1 MYFECPERTLY
12 TWYYFHEKSSN
23 FIGQST
29 ESVDCPSKGLY
40 KSNIN
45 IIQYN
50 IYMDPINLI
59 QFSLYS
65 KMMSE
70 SINILDSGYISKN
83 TLIIIVIIMI
93 TTKMIPIHVY
103 DYIEKRLEL
112 LLHEKTDECAI
123 IIPYHTKKYMCSIGI
138 KSTTKTLYSER
149 FLALNHYLKNAK
161 DISSYI
167 EIMNFENTRYDY
179 DCKSEYILL
188 PNNIQK
194 IKICNKH
201 DIYFEIVIEKSSE
214 DDGKDDKSKQSKAN
228 NVQTK
233 NYIYKISKAGKQN
246 MNILNE
252 FMTSCVDKYN
262 KDISEKKEQM
272 IYEYMKASTD
282 EDDRYCMTF
291 EGSPFKSNKTFD
303 NLFFEGKQEIRDD
316 IQEFV
321 MSIEKEKKQIVE
333 AEYKRKGIPFKR
345 IYLLYGPPGTGKSSL
360 IKAIVNE
367 TGRHCILVQWSKIK
381 TSAEFANLFHR
392 IKINSEKLAPS
403 EIIIVF
409 EDFDA
414 NDTSAI
420 KIRNNLKKKAIQNTE
435 EKEEEKEE
443 KEKSSDTD
451 NVVKKTL
458 ETMFLSQPKTCED
471 VLTLECVLNTLDG
484 IKELYDA
491 VVVFTTNDLSAID
504 PAVIRPGRV
513 DKLIKMDLVKP
524 SIVKEIVKHYYNDNN
539 VYIDELDRLTT
550 DVSPALVQSICNKYK
565 NVRDCVDELLTF

>member
-1 MYFECPERTLY
+1 
-12 TWYYFHEKSSN
+12 
-23 FIGQST
+23 
-29 ESVDCPSKGLY
+29 
-40 KSNIN
+40 
-45 IIQYN
+45 
-50 IYMDPINLI
+50 
-59 QFSLYS
+59 
-65 KMMSE
+65 
-70 SINILDSGYISKN
+70 
-83 TLIIIVIIMI
+83 
-93 TTKMIPIHVY
+93 MIPIHIY
-103 DYIEKRLEL
+103 DYIERKLEL
-112 LLHEKTDECAI
+112 LLQEKIDECSM
-123 IIPYHTKKYMCSIGI
+123 IIPYHTKKYSCSIGI

-179 DCKSEYILL
+179 DSKSEYILL
-188 PNNIQK
+188 PNNTQK

-201 DIYFEIVIEKSSE
+201 DIYFEIVIEKAS
-214 DDGKDDKSKQSKAN
+214 DDDNKDDKSKQSN
-228 NVQTK
+228 TNRVQTK
-233 NYIYKISKAGKQN
+233 NYIYKISKQGKQH

-252 FMTSCVDKYN
+252 FIQSCLDKYN
-262 KDISEKKEQM
+262 ADNSEKKEQM
-272 IYEYMKASTD
+272 IYEYMKATTD
-282 EDDRYCMTF
+282 EDDRSCMTF

-303 NLFFEGKQEIRDD
+303 NLFFEGKQEIRED

-321 MSIEKEKKQIVE
+321 MNMEKEKKQIVE

-345 IYLLYGPPGTGKSSL
+345 IYLLHGPPGTGKSSL
-360 IKAIVNE
+360 IKAMVNE

-392 IKINSEKLAPS
+392 IKINNEKLSQS

-414 NDTSAI
+414 NNTSAI
-420 KIRNNLKKKAIQNTE
+420 KIRDNLKKQPTILDQDTE
-435 EKEEEKEE
+435 TEKEEAE
-443 KEKSSDTD
+443 KEKSTDTE

-458 ETMFLSQPKTCED
+458 EAIIQAQPKSCDD

-491 VVVFTTNDLSAID
+491 VVVFTTNDLSSID

-524 SIVKEIVKHYYNDNN
+524 AIVKEIVKHYYNNNN
-539 VYIDELDRLTT
+539 VYINELDRLTLCL
-550 DVSPALVQSICNKYK
+550 SPALVQSICNKHK
-565 NVRDCVDELLTF
+565 NLCDCINELLTFSDR

>member
-1 MYFECPERTLY
+1 
-12 TWYYFHEKSSN
+12 
-23 FIGQST
+23 
-29 ESVDCPSKGLY
+29 
-40 KSNIN
+40 
-45 IIQYN
+45 
-50 IYMDPINLI
+50 
-59 QFSLYS
+59 
-65 KMMSE
+65 MMSE
-70 SINILDSGYISKN
+70 SVNILDSGYISKN
-83 TLIIIVIIMI
+83 TLMIIVIIMI
-93 TTKMIPIHVY
+93 TSKMIPIYVY

-112 LLHEKTDECAI
+112 LLQEKTDECAI

-201 DIYFEIVIEKSSE
+201 DIYFEIVIEKAAE
-214 DDGKDDKSKQSKAN
+214 DDSKDDKSKKSKAN

-262 KDISEKKEQM
+262 KDTSEIKEQM
-272 IYEYMKASTD
+272 IYEYMKATTD

-303 NLFFEGKQEIRDD
+303 NLFFEGKQEIRKD

-321 MSIEKEKKQIVE
+321 MSMGKEKKQIIE

-345 IYLLYGPPGTGKSSL
+345 IYLLHGPPGTGKSSL

-367 TGRHCILVQWSKIK
+367 TGRHCIMVQWSKIK

-392 IKINSEKLAPS
+392 IKINSEKLSQS

-420 KIRNNLKKKAIQNTE
+420 KIRDNLKKQVIQNTE
-435 EKEEEKEE
+435 MEIEE
-443 KEKSSDTD
+443 KEKLSDTE

-458 ETMFLSQPKTCED
+458 ETMFLAQPKTCDD

-524 SIVKEIVKHYYNDNN
+524 NIVKDIVKHYYNVNN

-550 DVSPALVQSICNKYK
+550 DLSPALVQSICNKH
-565 NVRDCVDELLTF
+565 NNICDCINELLTCYNKIEM

>member
-1 MYFECPERTLY
+1 
-12 TWYYFHEKSSN
+12 
-23 FIGQST
+23 
-29 ESVDCPSKGLY
+29 
-40 KSNIN
+40 
-45 IIQYN
+45 
-50 IYMDPINLI
+50 MDPLNII

-65 KMMSE
+65 KMMTE
-70 SINILDSGYISKN
+70 SVNILDSGYISKN
-83 TLIIIVIIMI
+83 TIILIIIMMM
-93 TTKMIPIHVY
+93 TYKLIPIHVY
-103 DYIEKRLEL
+103 DYIERKLETFL
-112 LLHEKTDECAI
+112 QEKTDHCEI
-123 IIPYHTKKYMCSIGI
+123 IIPYHTKKYSCSIGT
-138 KSTTKTLYSER
+138 KSTTKTLYSDR

-161 DISSYI
+161 DITSYI

-194 IKICNKH
+194 IKICNKQ
-201 DIYFEIVIEKSSE
+201 DIYFEIVVEKSTE
-214 DDGKDDKSKQSKAN
+214 DDSKDDKSKQTNTNHVK
-228 NVQTK
+228 TK
-233 NYIYKISKAGKQN
+233 NYIYKISKEGKQN
-246 MNILNE
+246 MNILND
-252 FMTSCVDKYN
+252 FIKSCVDKYN
-262 KDISEKKEQM
+262 FDNSEKKEQM

-282 EDDRYCMTF
+282 EDDRSCMTF

-321 MSIEKEKKQIVE
+321 MNIDKEKKEIIE

-360 IKAIVNE
+360 IKAMVNE
-367 TGRHCILVQWSKIK
+367 TGRHCILVQWSKIR

-392 IKINSEKLAPS
+392 IKINSNKLSQS

-420 KIRNNLKKKAIQNTE
+420 KIRDNLKKQLTILDTNIETKTNTE
-435 EKEEEKEE
+435 D
-443 KEKSSDTD
+443 KEKTTDTE

-458 ETMFLSQPKTCED
+458 EAMFLAQPKTCDD

-491 VVVFTTNDLSAID
+491 VVVFTTNDLSSID

-524 SIVKEIVKHYYNDNN
+524 NIVKEIVKHYYNVNN

-550 DVSPALVQSICNKYK
+550 DLSPALVQSICNKY
-565 NVRDCVDELLTF
+565 NNICDCINDLLTFSDR

>member
-1 MYFECPERTLY
+1 
-12 TWYYFHEKSSN
+12 
-23 FIGQST
+23 
-29 ESVDCPSKGLY
+29 
-40 KSNIN
+40 
-45 IIQYN
+45 
-50 IYMDPINLI
+50 MDPINLI

-83 TLIIIVIIMI
+83 TLMCIIIIMI
-93 TTKMIPIHVY
+93 TCKMIPNNVY

-112 LLHEKTDECAI
+112 LLQEKIDECSI
-123 IIPYHTKKYMCSIGI
+123 IIPYHTKKYSCSVGI
-138 KSTTKTLYSER
+138 KSTIKTLYSER

-194 IKICNKH
+194 IKICNKN
-201 DIYFEIVIEKSSE
+201 DIYFEIVIEKSTE
-214 DDGKDDKSKQSKAN
+214 DDNKDDKSKQSKIN

-233 NYIYKISKAGKQN
+233 NYIYKISKAGKEN

-252 FMTSCVDKYN
+252 FISACLDKYN
-262 KDISEKKEQM
+262 KDRSEKKEQM
-272 IYEYMKASTD
+272 IYEYIKATTD
-282 EDDRYCMTF
+282 EDDKYCMTF

-303 NLFFEGKQEIRDD
+303 NLFFEGKKEIRED
-316 IQEFV
+316 IQQFV
-321 MSIEKEKKQIVE
+321 MNMCKEKKQIVE

-345 IYLLYGPPGTGKSSL
+345 IYLLHGPPGTGKSSL
-360 IKAIVNE
+360 IKAIINE

-392 IKINSEKLAPS
+392 IKINSDKLSQS

-420 KIRNNLKKKAIQNTE
+420 KIRDNLKKQITILEKTPEIEKKIMDEKTE
-435 EKEEEKEE
+435 
-443 KEKSSDTD
+443 DIF
-451 NVVKKTL
+451 KKTL
-458 ETMFLSQPKTCED
+458 ETMILSQPKQYD
-471 VLTLECVLNTLDG
+471 DILTLECVLNTLDG
-484 IKELYDA
+484 IKELHDA
-491 VVVFTTNDLSAID
+491 VVVFTTNDLSTID

-524 SIVKEIVKHYYNDNN
+524 IIVKDIVKHYYNVDN
-539 VYIDELDRLTT
+539 VYIDKLDSLHINL
-550 DVSPALVQSICNKYK
+550 SPALVQSICNKHK
-565 NVRDCVDELLTF
+565 NLCDCVNELLTFSEG

>member
-1 MYFECPERTLY
+1 LLKLTIIEN
-12 TWYYFHEKSSN
+12 KSIFRALLN
-23 FIGQST
+23 
-29 ESVDCPSKGLY
+29 
-40 KSNIN
+40 
-45 IIQYN
+45 
-50 IYMDPINLI
+50 
-59 QFSLYS
+59 
-65 KMMSE
+65 
-70 SINILDSGYISKN
+70 
-83 TLIIIVIIMI
+83 
-93 TTKMIPIHVY
+93 
-103 DYIEKRLEL
+103 IEKKLEIFL
-112 LLHEKTDECAI
+112 QEKIDECAM

-188 PNNIQK
+188 PNNTQK

-214 DDGKDDKSKQSKAN
+214 DDSKDDKSKQSKTN

-246 MNILNE
+246 INVLNE
-252 FMTSCVDKYN
+252 FMTACVDKYN
-262 KDISEKKEQM
+262 KDTSEKKEQM
-272 IYEYMKASTD
+272 IYEYIKATTD

-303 NLFFEGKQEIRDD
+303 NLFFEGKQEIRED

-321 MSIEKEKKQIVE
+321 MNMGKEKKHIIE
-333 AEYKRKGIPFKR
+333 TEYKRKGIPFKR
-345 IYLLYGPPGTGKSSL
+345 IYLLHGPPGTGKSSL
-360 IKAIVNE
+360 IKAMVNE

-392 IKINSEKLAPS
+392 IKINSEKLSQS

-420 KIRNNLKKKAIQNTE
+420 KIRDNLKKQVILSGPNTEIETE
-435 EKEEEKEE
+435 EK
-443 KEKSSDTD
+443 STDTE

-458 ETMFLSQPKTCED
+458 ETMFLAQPKTCED

-491 VVVFTTNDLSAID
+491 VVVFTTNDLTAID

-524 SIVKEIVKHYYNDNN
+524 TIVKEIVKHYYNDNN
-539 VYIDELDRLTT
+539 VYIDELDRLKT
-550 DVSPALVQSICNKYK
+550 DISPALVQSICNKHK
-565 NVRDCVDELLTF
+565 KLCDCVNELLTF